1 MADGTRDEIFGD
13 RALIERVGIRPPE
26 IFAMGQALDPAALCY
41 TIDDFLRCFEGRKP
55 VLKRSISSRKIS
67 WTNCP

>member
-26 IFAMGQALDPAALCY
+26 IFAMGQALDPAVLCY

-55 VLKRSISSRKIS
+55 V
-67 WTNCP
+67 

>member
-26 IFAMGQALDPAALCY
+26 IFAMGQALDPAVLCY
-41 TIDDFLRCFEGRKP
+41 TIDGLFALF
-55 VLKRSISSRKIS
+55 
-67 WTNCP
+67 